1 MISNSLKGALL
12 SGLVFPGLGQIF
24 LKHHKRG
31 IALILTVSLSMVVII
46 VKSVQLSLDML
57 EQIMHKGGV
66 IDMKTISNTATE
78 ALRSSDSLIFK
89 FSFLLMVLCWI
100 VGILDAYI
108 TGRKKEIKEQSTGRV
123 TKTNV
128 N

>member
-1 MISNSLKGALL
+1 MISYSLKGTLL

-31 IALILTVSLSMVVII
+31 IALILTVSLSMLVII
-46 VKSVQLSLDML
+46 LKSVQLSLDML
-57 EQIMHKGGV
+57 EQIMFKGGV
-66 IDMKTISNTATE
+66 INMRTISDTANE

-89 FSFLLMVLCWI
+89 FSFLLIVLCWI

-108 TGRKKEIKEQSTGRV
+108 TGRKKDIKEHSTG
-123 TKTNV
+123 
-128 N
+128 

>member
-1 MISNSLKGALL
+1 MTNNSLKGAIL

-57 EQIMHKGGV
+57 EQIMLKGGV
-66 IDMKTISNTATE
+66 INMKTISYTATE
-78 ALRSSDSLIFK
+78 ALRSSDSLISK
-89 FSFLLMVLCWI
+89 LSFLLMALCWI
-100 VGILDAYI
+100 VGIIDAYI
-108 TGRKKEIKEQSTGRV
+108 TGRKKDIKEQSTGRV
-123 TKTNV
+123 QKINIK
-128 N
+128 

>member
-31 IALILTVSLSMVVII
+31 IALIMTVSLSMVVII

-57 EQIMHKGGV
+57 EQIMLKGGV
-66 IDMKTISNTATE
+66 INMKTISYTATE
-78 ALRSSDSLIFK
+78 ALRSSDSLISK
-89 FSFLLMVLCWI
+89 LSFLLMALCWI
-100 VGILDAYI
+100 VGIIDAYI
-108 TGRKKEIKEQSTGRV
+108 TGRKMDIKEQSTGRV
-123 TKTNV
+123 PKINIK
-128 N
+128 

>member
-12 SGLVFPGLGQIF
+12 SGLVFPGLGQIS

-46 VKSVQLSLDML
+46 VKAVQLSMQML
-57 EQIMHKGGV
+57 EEIMLKGRV
-66 IDMKTISNTATE
+66 INIKIISNTVTG
-78 ALRSSDSLIFK
+78 ALGSSDGLVFNLSL
-89 FSFLLMVLCWI
+89 LLIVLCWI

-108 TGRKKEIKEQSTGRV
+108 TGRKMDIKEQSTGQV
-123 TKTNV
+123 SKINIH
-128 N
+128 